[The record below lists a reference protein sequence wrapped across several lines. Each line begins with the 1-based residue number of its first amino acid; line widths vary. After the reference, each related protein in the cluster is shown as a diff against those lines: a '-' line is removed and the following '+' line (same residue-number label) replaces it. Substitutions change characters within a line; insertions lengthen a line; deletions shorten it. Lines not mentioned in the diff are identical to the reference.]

1 MENKFIRQE
10 DMPELLAFLVGR
22 VENAGDSISISLRES
37 GSCIEMSIQMKSQGW
52 RVHSVYTKPE
62 VTPVEEVAKSLIE
75 EGEE

>member
-1 MENKFIRQE
+1 M
-10 DMPELLAFLVGR
+10 
-22 VENAGDSISISLRES
+22 ENAGDSILISLHKS
-37 GSCIEMSIQMKSQGW
+37 GSSIEMSIQMKSQGW